1 MAKLE
6 IELSEYDMMRE
17 AKSKAEARVSE
28 LTKEVEKLK
37 DNSSNVVVR
46 NRYYLPQLDY
56 DSAAAGILKDAY
68 RLVEQSTHG
77 YLLSRSYCTP
87 DFMFSKPEGTGDLAE
102 IIKRHLKNM
111 LNLRASYYED
121 AVVSEIRGFDDVV
134 SSVRNKIEDE
144 YRQTM
149 ENRKHEL
156 EESKQAYDK
165 RACKVQEAVKA
176 AETALA
182 EKYEKD
188 IKELKEKYEKDIKLR
203 DTNIAILEEKNSDL
217 SKTSEQRLAEALDK
231 LHKAQEE
238 VAKYSKPRFSFLGLC
253 RKNKP

>member
-1 MAKLE
+1 M
-6 IELSEYDMMRE
+6 
-17 AKSKAEARVSE
+17 
-28 LTKEVEKLK
+28 
-37 DNSSNVVVR
+37 
-46 NRYYLPQLDY
+46 
-56 DSAAAGILKDAY
+56 
-68 RLVEQSTHG
+68 
-77 YLLSRSYCTP
+77 
-87 DFMFSKPEGTGDLAE
+87 
-102 IIKRHLKNM
+102 
-111 LNLRASYYED
+111 RASYYED

-149 ENRKHEL
+149 ENKKHEL

-182 EKYEKD
+182 DKYEKD

-238 VAKYSKPRFSFLGLC
+238 VAKYSKPRFSFWGLC